1 MTKRATTKNILVDK
15 NRETYDKFK
24 VYKVVEEEEQLR
36 KEEELKIRMGRDQRF
51 KELEDHRKKII
62 KARKK
67 KEKDCLH
74 VLER

>member
-36 KEEELKIRMGRDQRF
+36 KEEELKIRMGRF
-51 KELEDHRKKII
+51 KELEEQR
-62 KARKK
+62 
-67 KEKDCLH
+67 E
-74 VLER
+74 